1 MSNLEQQYNFLVSL
15 IQNKRGRSSASNLN
29 PNKMSAI
36 ESDKGRIINSSAF
49 RRLQQKAQVFSL
61 ESNAAVRTRLT
72 HSFEVAQIGRFIAQE
87 VLRNFSKDGI
97 IINYEDAFALTTIV
111 ENACLLHDIG
121 NPPFG
126 HLGEAAIQKWF
137 SKLIERE
144 QADEVKK
151 QEVSENKLN
160 KEKSLLELKYFDGNA
175 QGLRLVCFLS
185 GNDEFGLNLT
195 FSTLLSMVKYPIKLG
210 IGDSSKGL
218 FSKDFIY
225 SYEEGCKALNWEK
238 GHVFPFAILMN
249 ISDDIAYSMSDI
261 EDGIEKK
268 IVNEKDIKELVEHLN
283 IFLQDSDLEII
294 PEKNNDEKLVY
305 YFIQKVKTQL
315 INQCVREA
323 AEVFISNLEQIFN
336 GQFTFDEYLGKQEN
350 EYNILNI
357 LSKIKSFSKR
367 RIYAHESVERIELA
381 GDKILRGLLNI
392 YEPILELSEENFSV
406 LIDYKYGDVEKI
418 KDKFKIIKNQN
429 LHYESRLFNTIPK
442 NYVMRYRKALEYFK
456 DKSNDI
462 LNLNKDELE
471 FNLRCHILVDYI
483 SGMTDD
489 FALER
494 YNLLSGH
501 AIK

>member
-1 MSNLEQQYNFLVSL
+1 MQNLNQNFQKLVKL
-15 IQNKRGRSSASNLN
+15 VENKRGRESESNLSKS
-29 PNKMSAI
+29 KMSAI

-61 ESNAAVRTRLT
+61 ETNAAVRTRLT

-87 VLRNFSKDGI
+87 ILNKVSAQEVSI
-97 IINYEDAFALTTIV
+97 SYEDAFAITTLV

-137 SKLIERE
+137 ATYSEHHEDKE
-144 QADEVKK
+144 Q
-151 QEVSENKLN
+151 
-160 KEKSLLELKYFDGNA
+160 SLKELKFFDGNA

-185 GNDEFGLNLT
+185 GNDEYGLNLT
-195 FSTLLSMVKYPIKLG
+195 YSTLLSMVKYPKLLG
-210 IGDSSKGL
+210 IKENSKGL
-218 FSKDFIY
+218 FSKDFVY
-225 SYEEGCKALNWEK
+225 CYEQGCEKLEWEK
-238 GHVFPFAILMN
+238 GKVFPFAILMN

-268 IVNEKDIKELVEHLN
+268 IINEKDIKELVEQLN
-283 IFLQDSDLEII
+283 NFLSNAEVTLISEQSV
-294 PEKNNDEKLVY
+294 DEKLVY
-305 YFIQKVKTQL
+305 YFIQKIKTQL
-315 INQCVREA
+315 INHCVREA
-323 AEVFISNLEQIFN
+323 ANIFVSNLNVILN
-336 GQFTFDEYLGKQEN
+336 GEFTFDNYLDEDLNKSN

-357 LSKIKSFSKR
+357 LKVIKSFSKR

-381 GDKILRGLLNI
+381 GDKILKGLLNI
-392 YEPILELSEENFSV
+392 YEPILELSEENFGV
-406 LIDYKYGDVEKI
+406 LIDYKYGNDEEVR
-418 KDKFKIIKNQN
+418 DKFKVIKKHN
-429 LHYESRLFNTIPK
+429 LHYESRLFNTIPR
-442 NYVMRYRKALEYFK
+442 NYVMRYQKAIKYFEK
-456 DKSNDI
+456 NTEQNFNMNDEQI
-462 LNLNKDELE
+462 E